1 MANIRIYNL
10 AKELEI
16 SNKEILEILE
26 KNNIKGKT
34 ASSGLEPS
42 QEDLVRRIANKQT
55 VKTTEKVMDKKQN
68 DKDNKTKDKLH
79 VIKPDSIIKK

>member
-34 ASSGLEPS
+34 ASSG
-42 QEDLVRRIANKQT
+42 T
-55 VKTTEKVMDKKQN
+55 
-68 DKDNKTKDKLH
+68 
-79 VIKPDSIIKK
+79 

>member
-42 QEDLVRRIANKQT
+42 Q
-55 VKTTEKVMDKKQN
+55 
-68 DKDNKTKDKLH
+68 
-79 VIKPDSIIKK
+79 

>member
-26 KNNIKGKT
+26 KNNIKGKICKEN
-34 ASSGLEPS
+34 ASY
-42 QEDLVRRIANKQT
+42 
-55 VKTTEKVMDKKQN
+55 
-68 DKDNKTKDKLH
+68 
-79 VIKPDSIIKK
+79 